1 MYLNWINVN
10 FKFVS
15 FRFGFPINEV
25 WSGLLLQP
33 RLAHVLCKLV
43 SSYMQA
49 EMYTSTDSRRC
60 KTDEFYLQILNIDTV

>member
-15 FRFGFPINEV
+15 FRFGFAINEV
-25 WSGLLLQP
+25 FTLWSGLLLQP

-49 EMYTSTDSRRC
+49 EMY
-60 KTDEFYLQILNIDTV
+60 YLQILNIDTAV